1 MLCMYYHI
9 VVYYLQE
16 DSHYGASLPQQQ
28 TFGHY
33 TGTVYIIS
41 LYMCMYVIVVDIL
54 PYHDM
59 CYNTD
64 HTRTL
69 YDML

>member
-33 TGTVYIIS
+33 TGTVYNYLTIHV
-41 LYMCMYVIVVDIL
+41 YV
-54 PYHDM
+54 HM
-59 CYNTD
+59 
-64 HTRTL
+64 
-69 YDML
+69 